1 MNIYQTGFL
10 EFSAVISIVI
20 LFDVTSIF
28 SNSNLTIFG
37 NPNPNLTLTILSNA
51 TTNLNSCS

>member
-20 LFDVTSIF
+20 LFEVTSIF
-28 SNSNLTIFG
+28 SNPNLTRFG
-37 NPNPNLTLTILSNA
+37 NPNPNLTLTILGNA